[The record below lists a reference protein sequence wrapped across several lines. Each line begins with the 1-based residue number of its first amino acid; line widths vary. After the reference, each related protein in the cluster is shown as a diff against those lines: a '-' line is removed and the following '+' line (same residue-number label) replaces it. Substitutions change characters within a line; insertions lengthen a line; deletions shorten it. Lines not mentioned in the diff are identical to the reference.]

1 MYFGQAM
8 YLHTND
14 MEELLNNFL
23 YMVKDRLTPEE
34 QYMITKEYHRIKCK
48 ELENEQL
55 QEKELKE
62 QANTIADTIIKE
74 LNKLSYWG

>member
-74 LNKLSYWG
+74 LNKSFK